1 MQLLTTSAREP
12 GEQRLRNPEP
22 GFGPVGAARVRILLT
37 AALGP
42 LVIGYTAVAALLAVI
57 TATAENAQ
65 FSAVGVLLAAGPGWL
80 AAHQVPVEISGH
92 PLGMLPLLPTIGMG
106 LITARIAAGGSQRLG
121 WREPVHA
128 IALAGVM
135 AGAHALFG
143 LVIALG
149 SQRIPLQI
157 HPIAAFL
164 VPGLFA
170 GLTATAGL
178 AKRCGLVSAARS
190 YLDPIALRGVWAGAL
205 GLAALLAGGAVVL
218 TLSVAL
224 STSTVHD
231 LFAPGLGTDLG
242 LFLLSVGYLP
252 NAIVAGLSFAAG
264 PGFSIGSVSIN
275 PIAVSGGQVPGVPL
289 LAGIPAHHAV
299 WWPALMLLPAA
310 AGVLV
315 GWSVRAIDEDPLA
328 RLRTVGVAGALVAF
342 SCVVLGTLAGGRLG
356 NGPFDPVSVPVGV
369 ASVVAFCWIVLPGG
383 LVAFFFGP
391 RRPASLPTSDLGE
404 YAVGEEL
411 ESEELLGEPAEADE
425 VAEETDEAADES
437 AFAPDSDADDQAEGD
452 VIDSTA
458 ESVDGDELDPDR

>member
-1 MQLLTTSAREP
+1 MQLLATSAREP
-12 GEQRLRNPEP
+12 GEQRWSNPEP
-22 GFGPVGAARVRILLT
+22 GFGPVGAARVRVLLT
-37 AALGP
+37 AALTP
-42 LVIGYTAVAALLAVI
+42 LVIGYTAVAALFAVI
-57 TATAENAQ
+57 TATSENAQ

-106 LITARIAAGGSQRLG
+106 LLIARNAAVGSQRLG
-121 WREPVHA
+121 WREPVQA

-149 SQRIPLQI
+149 CQGSPLEI
-157 HPIAAFL
+157 HPVPAFL

-170 GLTATAGL
+170 GLTATVGL

-190 YLDPIALRGVWAGAL
+190 YLDPVALRGVRAGAL
-205 GLAALLAGGAVVL
+205 GLAGLLAGGAVVC

-224 STSTVHD
+224 STSTVYD
-231 LFAPGLGTDLG
+231 LFTHGIGTDLG
-242 LFLLSVGYLP
+242 LFLLSLGYLP
-252 NAIVAGLSFAAG
+252 NAIVAGLTFAAG
-264 PGFSIGSVSIN
+264 PGFSIGAVSVN
-275 PIAVSGGQVPGVPL
+275 PIAVTGGPVPGVPL

-299 WWPALMLLPAA
+299 WWPSLMLLPAV

-315 GWSVRAIDEDPLA
+315 GWSVRTIDEDPTA
-328 RLRTVGVAGALVAF
+328 RLRAVGVAGALVAF

-356 NGPFDPVSVPVGV
+356 NGPFDPVSVPVGM
-369 ASVVAFCWIVLPGG
+369 ASVMAFSWIVIPGG

-391 RRPASLPTSDLGE
+391 RRPASLPTSELGE
-404 YAVGEEL
+404 YAVDEEL
-411 ESEELLGEPAEADE
+411 ESEDDLGEPADADE
-425 VAEETDEAADES
+425 VDEETGEATDEPAL
-437 AFAPDSDADDQAEGD
+437 APDRDADDETEGD

-458 ESVDGDELDPDR
+458 ESIDGDEPDRDR